1 MAHLP
6 AWIFAITEGR
16 FDPLIKPRRSI
27 LIRFLSMLEI
37 TDRDW
42 EDTDLD
48 ELATLTFN
56 ALQDSPFFR
65 AERTLEDVMGWL
77 NWSHE
82 RFTPASVFLAR
93 LRGELVGWL
102 TVTLDVKPC
111 ISETWRWVPYISP
124 EAREREDGIAAG
136 LIGRCVEY
144 VRERG
149 QTRLE
154 ACFDRISE
162 ATVPQY
168 ERYRAWFEAEGVC
181 RVDDNAYMRRS
192 LDPGE
197 FAEHDTVLPPGYGYM
212 PLVDADEEALYGCY
226 SHAFIESGVRAYHD
240 MTEEERRADFEHYF
254 GGGTMNEEASL
265 VVVRDGEIV
274 GFSLVHSRPGEAH
287 LADIGIVPAH
297 RGKGLGRRMVKYSL
311 MKVARDYDTVTLA
324 VDVDNTSAFELYG
337 DLGFEVEYRI
347 ITHAWRQ
354 G

>member
-1 MAHLP
+1 M
-6 AWIFAITEGR
+6 EGV
-16 FDPLIKPRRSI
+16 DPLFKPRSPI
-27 LIRFLSMLEI
+27 LIRFFTMLDF
-37 TDRDW
+37 TKRDW

-48 ELATLTFN
+48 EVATLTFN

-93 LRGELVGWL
+93 FGGVLVGWL
-102 TVTLDVKPC
+102 TVTLDVKPG

-124 EAREREDGIAAG
+124 EAREREDGIATG
-136 LIGRCVEY
+136 LIRRCVEY

-154 ACFDRISE
+154 ACFDRISR
-162 ATVPQY
+162 ATMPEY
-168 ERYRAWFEAEGVC
+168 ERYGAWFEAEGVC
-181 RVDDNAYMRRS
+181 KVDDNAYMRRS
-192 LDPGE
+192 LYPGE
-197 FAEHDTVLPPGYGYM
+197 FAEHDAFLPPGYDYM

-226 SHAFIESGVRAYHD
+226 SRAFIESGVRAYHD
-240 MTEEERRADFEHYF
+240 MTEEERRADFKHYF
-254 GGGTMNEEASL
+254 GGRAKNDEASL

-287 LADIGIVPAH
+287 LADIGIVPTH
-297 RGKGLGRRMVKYSL
+297 RGMGLGRRMVEYSL
-311 MKVARDYDTVTLA
+311 MKAARDHDTATLA
-324 VDVDNTSAFELYG
+324 VDVDNASAFNMYKG
-337 DLGFEVEYRI
+337 LGFEVEYRI